1 MATST
6 VYPRDCDPTNCCC
19 SAPNGFGPDGNRVCL
34 TFGPARQPDD
44 DSETPIAPCY
54 EVCDYCD
61 DMVIETEMGNHKC
74 PEALAVLREVAREFL
89 EHEAGEHESDNEEE
103 DEDAENEPLP
113 AGTS

>member
-1 MATST
+1 
-6 VYPRDCDPTNCCC
+6 
-19 SAPNGFGPDGNRVCL
+19 
-34 TFGPARQPDD
+34 
-44 DSETPIAPCY
+44 
-54 EVCDYCD
+54 
-61 DMVIETEMGNHKC
+61 MVIETEMGNHKC